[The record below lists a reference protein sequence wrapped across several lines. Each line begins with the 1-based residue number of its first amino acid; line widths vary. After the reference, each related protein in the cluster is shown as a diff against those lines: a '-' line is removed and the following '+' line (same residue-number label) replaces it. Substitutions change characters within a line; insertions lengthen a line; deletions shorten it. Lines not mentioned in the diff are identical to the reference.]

1 MLLRYKADS
10 HLSSIAN
17 LHYRMIS
24 YSTIAQMGEKC
35 LYACYK
41 SLSELDSTFGFVWI
55 DSDSKLVGFILGT
68 TDSKTAR
75 KAMFN
80 SITFSDKLKIC
91 LYSFKS
97 VGNLLNIL
105 DTIFFIN
112 PFISSKKV
120 NAEWLSWITDTT
132 DKKGSLAAL
141 ETYKAMKKYFAE
153 TGIKQFWCQADKRT
167 KTHKFLTD
175 FKNIQQNKLF
185 QNYIFIINS

>member
-1 MLLRYKADS
+1 MLLKYKAEQ
-10 HLSSIAN
+10 HLSSIAS
-17 LHYRMIS
+17 LHSRMIS

-55 DSDSKLVGFILGT
+55 DNDSKLIGFVLGT
-68 TDSKTAR
+68 TDSKAAR
-75 KAMFN
+75 KAMF
-80 SITFSDKLKIC
+80 SAITFTDKLKIC

-97 VGNLLNIL
+97 ICNLLNII

-112 PFISSKKV
+112 PFISRNKV
-120 NAEWLSWITDTT
+120 NAEWLSWMTDTS

-153 TGIKQFWCQADKRT
+153 AGIKQFWCQADKRT
-167 KTHKFLTD
+167 KTHKFLTN
-175 FKNIQQNKLF
+175 FKNIQQRKLF
-185 QNYIFIINS
+185 QNYIFIIES